1 MKQNNQ
7 SLDDFLRHKVEEAN
21 FSMKEDYW
29 QKMSELLDEEEKKK
43 KRFFFW
49 RGLSVLALL
58 LVAGAGA
65 YLFPKLSHK
74 ESAAA
79 SQHQTLPQVQQQ
91 SVLPSV
97 KQDQPEVKQETQ
109 PETNQT
115 TNETTTTSSTSKT
128 NHTSSNNDKTST
140 TQEKTRALLTDN
152 ESNEHTNPSKKEASD
167 ETAVTSNTSEPLP
180 NAREARRI
188 ERKERKLARREQRK
202 HDESMTND
210 AVAKEAESE
219 APSTS
224 TANTSLAVVTPKKT
238 SSKKK
243 VVNESKKAKTD
254 SKPTVAETKTDAV
267 SQSAVTVPVKGKNMK
282 PIDTVQYVKRQPV
295 DQSIYNPRYIGSLAN
310 YIPERLDSV
319 TVITYQPVPE
329 VKPAEQKP
337 VETPKDKFKKPPF
350 ELMLLAGLNM
360 NKGFKGNVSTPI
372 SWGFSP
378 YLGAGIDKQMT
389 PKLTM
394 STHVGFTYFNG
405 LNSEVKVNSYQY
417 TFGLD
422 SSSLSVAHKKLLQ
435 FYLPFSVYYQ
445 LFNNH
450 FVMASLGMSYS
461 FDVSSKVSN
470 TSNSSNSG
478 TPAQTPKTVASTKTT
493 TQTGYRTGFN
503 QFDVFAQ
510 FGYGYRIANG
520 IMIQASVQQGF
531 FDMTKN
537 SYFSNTVTNT
547 QTRFSLGLKYNF
559 KRN

>member
-7 SLDDFLRHKVEEAN
+7 SLDDFLRHNVEEAD

-29 QKMSELLDEEEKKK
+29 QKMSVLLDEEEKKK

-58 LVAGAGA
+58 IVAGAGA

-79 SQHQTLPQVQQQ
+79 SQHQTLPQTQQT
-91 SVLPSV
+91 VLPSV
-97 KQDQPEVKQETQ
+97 KQDQPDIKQDPQ
-109 PETNQT
+109 PETDQT
-115 TNETTTTSSTSKT
+115 TDEPTTTSSTTKT
-128 NHTSSNNDKTST
+128 NQTSSSNNQTST
-140 TQEKTRALLTDN
+140 TQEKSSALLTDN
-152 ESNEHTNPSKKEASD
+152 ESNEHKRTSKKEISN
-167 ETAVTSNTSEPLP
+167 EKTVTPSTSKPVTS
-180 NAREARRI
+180 ARAAHGI

-202 HDESMTND
+202 NDESVTND
-210 AVAKEAESE
+210 ATAKEA
-219 APSTS
+219 PSS
-224 TANTSLAVVTPKKT
+224 SNANTNLTVVTPKKAFT
-238 SSKKK
+238 KKK
-243 VVNESKKAKTD
+243 VVNENKIAKTD
-254 SKPTVAETKTDAV
+254 SKP
-267 SQSAVTVPVKGKNMK
+267 AVTEKKSDPVPQSPVNVPVKGKNMK
-282 PIDTVQYVKRQPV
+282 PVDTVQYVKRQPV
-295 DQSIYNPRYIGSLAN
+295 DQSMYNPRYIGCLAN

-329 VKPAEQKP
+329 VKQAEQKP
-337 VETPKDKFKKPPF
+337 VETPKEKFKKPPF
-350 ELMLLAGLNM
+350 ELVLLAGLNM
-360 NKGFKGNVSTPI
+360 NKGFKGNVSAPL

-394 STHVGFTYFNG
+394 SSHVGFTYFNG
-405 LNSEVKVNSYQY
+405 LNSQVKVNSYQY

-422 SSSLSVAHKKLLQ
+422 SSAFSVAHKKLLQ

-461 FDVSSKVSN
+461 FDVSSKVTTT
-470 TSNSSNSG
+470 TSSSNAG
-478 TPAQTPKTVASTKTT
+478 APAPSTKSVTT
-493 TQTGYRTGFN
+493 SSSTQTGYRTGFN

-510 FGYGYRIANG
+510 FGYGYRVANR
-520 IMIQASVQQGF
+520 IMIQAAVQQGF

-537 SYFSNTVTNT
+537 SYFSNSVTNT